1 MWGTL
6 EVNRKLISS
15 VCIVFSILPTNGF
28 ANEVKY
34 RCADGSRLTAQFASP
49 GDGLG
54 MVFLVFASSGDAYSL
69 PLAPSGDG
77 SRYSDGSTEF
87 WITGKSAKLT
97 RDQSSTTCETE

>member
-1 MWGTL
+1 M
-6 EVNRKLISS
+6 NRKLITSS
-15 VCIVFSILPTNGF
+15 VCILLSFLPEQGL

-34 RCADGSRLTAQFASP
+34 RCADGSRLTVQFTAP
-49 GDGLG
+49 GDGVG
-54 MVFLVFASSGDAYSL
+54 MAFMVFAVSGDAYSL

-97 RDQSSTTCETE
+97 RDRSSTTCETD